1 MMKKKRNKE
10 TSIESLT
17 KLSYSDLLAIAK
29 KYYESESEN
38 EKKFS
43 ELEAENKNL
52 KCQLRIM
59 TDKYNE
65 MWYEN
70 KLQMSTIVKYR
81 RLIEHYEDGAPN
93 YVATH

>member
-1 MMKKKRNKE
+1 MKKKKE
-10 TSIESLT
+10 ITAETLNQLT
-17 KLSYSDLLAIAK
+17 YSELLVIAK
-29 KYYESESEN
+29 QSV
-38 EKKFS
+38 
-43 ELEAENKNL
+43 ELKAENKNL

>member
-1 MMKKKRNKE
+1 MKKKKE
-10 TSIESLT
+10 ITAETLNQLT
-17 KLSYSDLLAIAK
+17 YSELLVIAK
-29 KYYESESEN
+29 QSV
-38 EKKFS
+38 
-43 ELEAENKNL
+43 ELKAENKDL

>member
-1 MMKKKRNKE
+1 MKKKKE
-10 TSIESLT
+10 ITAETLNQLT
-17 KLSYSDLLAIAK
+17 YSELLVIAK
-29 KYYESESEN
+29 QSV
-38 EKKFS
+38 
-43 ELEAENKNL
+43 ELKDENKNL

>member
-1 MMKKKRNKE
+1 MKKKKE
-10 TSIESLT
+10 ITAETLNQLT
-17 KLSYSDLLAIAK
+17 YSELLVIAK
-29 KYYESESEN
+29 QSV
-38 EKKFS
+38 
-43 ELEAENKNL
+43 ELKAENNNL

>member
-1 MMKKKRNKE
+1 MKKKQKSDVSYVEILNQ
-10 TSIESLT
+10 
-17 KLSYSDLLAIAK
+17 LSKSELLAVAQK
-29 KYYESESEN
+29 SL
-38 EKKFS
+38 